1 MVGLFYIYLP
11 MSWQIPTQVEQDII
25 AGKAKYQTFQTGN
38 GGQSILQVPPNS
50 FVVIFGYDFSPAG
63 GGFKSLYREASAFNS
78 GDRVILNDI
87 NTRWFETQQIS
98 FFTGNDFF
106 PFIHHVDLKT
116 TALISS
122 VQNVVPG
129 VGIVNNVTNNQVYEE
144 IDNTPIARQ
153 VYITS
158 TNDVA
163 ITHGLILNATP
174 ATTGAIPVTS
184 RTPGF
189 LTYGGSAQL
198 IQAQTNYGPGA
209 TPLQFMQPSPKDF
222 QDFGL
227 GLLPGNPDNQ
237 AFATP
242 DATNGL
248 LAANVHLLA
257 IGGDTF
263 TQAAATNY
271 YLCIH
276 YALYSKTIPEQRG

>member
-1 MVGLFYIYLP
+1 

-50 FVVIFGYDFSPAG
+50 YVVIFGYDFSPAG
-63 GGFKSLYREASAFNS
+63 GGIDILAGATANDQLVPQSLRF
-78 GDRVILNDI
+78 
-87 NTRWFETQQIS
+87 FETQQIS
-98 FFTGNDFF
+98 FYTGTDFY
-106 PFIHHVDLKT
+106 PFIHHINSSPHPFVIEPA
-116 TALISS
+116 ALSAYYTLDS
-122 VQNVVPG
+122 
-129 VGIVNNVTNNQVYEE
+129 
-144 IDNTPIARQ
+144 TPIARQ

-158 TNDVA
+158 TNDVT

-189 LTYGGSAQL
+189 LTYGGSPQL
-198 IQAQTNYGPGA
+198 IQAQTNYGPGG
-209 TPLQFMQPSPKDF
+209 TPQQFMQPSPKDF

-227 GLLPGNPDNQ
+227 GLLPGNPNDQ

-248 LAANVHLLA
+248 KEANVHLLA
-257 IGGDTF
+257 INAAF
-263 TQAAATNY
+263 PRAAATNY
-271 YLCIH
+271 YLCLH
-276 YALYSKTIPEQRG
+276 YALYSAAIPEQRG